1 MRDISHVRGEPQTV
15 ITEYAKAIG
24 FSFPETNKQSYL
36 STTKGIMNSFYDQHH
51 RDQKIILMNKRKE
64 KKMNNLTAKRVI
76 KRQYNT
82 IIDEEAK
89 IRRILSM
96 ETDDSLP
103 SQLSVGLLVRVE
115 QHLDIIIQAQN
126 RIVLLQQIVNPE

>member
-1 MRDISHVRGEPQTV
+1 
-15 ITEYAKAIG
+15 
-24 FSFPETNKQSYL
+24 
-36 STTKGIMNSFYDQHH
+36 
-51 RDQKIILMNKRKE
+51 
-64 KKMNNLTAKRVI
+64 MNNLTAKRVI

-89 IRRILSM
+89 IRRVLSI

-115 QHLDIIIQAQN
+115 QHLDVIIKAQN

>member
-1 MRDISHVRGEPQTV
+1 
-15 ITEYAKAIG
+15 
-24 FSFPETNKQSYL
+24 
-36 STTKGIMNSFYDQHH
+36 
-51 RDQKIILMNKRKE
+51 
-64 KKMNNLTAKRVI
+64 MNNLTVKRVI

-103 SQLSVGLLVRVE
+103 SELSVGLLVRVE
-115 QHLDIIIQAQN
+115 QHLDVIIQAQN

>member
-1 MRDISHVRGEPQTV
+1 
-15 ITEYAKAIG
+15 
-24 FSFPETNKQSYL
+24 
-36 STTKGIMNSFYDQHH
+36 
-51 RDQKIILMNKRKE
+51 
-64 KKMNNLTAKRVI
+64 MNNLTVKRVI

-82 IIDEEAK
+82 IVDEEEK
-89 IRRILSM
+89 IRRVISM

-115 QHLDIIIQAQN
+115 QHLDVIINAQN

>member
-1 MRDISHVRGEPQTV
+1 
-15 ITEYAKAIG
+15 
-24 FSFPETNKQSYL
+24 
-36 STTKGIMNSFYDQHH
+36 
-51 RDQKIILMNKRKE
+51 
-64 KKMNNLTAKRVI
+64 MNNLTAKRVI

-82 IIDEEAK
+82 IIDEEEK
-89 IRRILSM
+89 IRRVLAM

-115 QHLDIIIQAQN
+115 QHLDVILQAQN

>member
-1 MRDISHVRGEPQTV
+1 
-15 ITEYAKAIG
+15 
-24 FSFPETNKQSYL
+24 
-36 STTKGIMNSFYDQHH
+36 
-51 RDQKIILMNKRKE
+51 
-64 KKMNNLTAKRVI
+64 MNNLTAKRVI

-89 IRRILSM
+89 IKRILSM

>member
-1 MRDISHVRGEPQTV
+1 
-15 ITEYAKAIG
+15 
-24 FSFPETNKQSYL
+24 
-36 STTKGIMNSFYDQHH
+36 
-51 RDQKIILMNKRKE
+51 
-64 KKMNNLTAKRVI
+64 MNNLTAKRVI

-82 IIDEEAK
+82 IVDEEAK

-103 SQLSVGLLVRVE
+103 SELSVGLLVRVE

>member
-1 MRDISHVRGEPQTV
+1 
-15 ITEYAKAIG
+15 
-24 FSFPETNKQSYL
+24 
-36 STTKGIMNSFYDQHH
+36 
-51 RDQKIILMNKRKE
+51 
-64 KKMNNLTAKRVI
+64 MNNLTVKRVI

-103 SQLSVGLLVRVE
+103 SELSVGLLVRVE
-115 QHLDIIIQAQN
+115 QHLDVIIQAQN
-126 RIVLLQQIVNPE
+126 RIVLLQE

>member
-1 MRDISHVRGEPQTV
+1 
-15 ITEYAKAIG
+15 
-24 FSFPETNKQSYL
+24 
-36 STTKGIMNSFYDQHH
+36 
-51 RDQKIILMNKRKE
+51 
-64 KKMNNLTAKRVI
+64 MNNLTAKRVI

-82 IIDEEAK
+82 IVDEEEK
-89 IRRILSM
+89 IGRCLEM

-115 QHLDIIIQAQN
+115 QHLDVIIQAQN

>member
-1 MRDISHVRGEPQTV
+1 
-15 ITEYAKAIG
+15 
-24 FSFPETNKQSYL
+24 
-36 STTKGIMNSFYDQHH
+36 
-51 RDQKIILMNKRKE
+51 
-64 KKMNNLTAKRVI
+64 MNNLTAKRVI

-89 IRRILSM
+89 IRRVLAM

-115 QHLDIIIQAQN
+115 QHLDVIIKAQN

>member
-1 MRDISHVRGEPQTV
+1 
-15 ITEYAKAIG
+15 
-24 FSFPETNKQSYL
+24 
-36 STTKGIMNSFYDQHH
+36 
-51 RDQKIILMNKRKE
+51 
-64 KKMNNLTAKRVI
+64 MNNLTVKRVI

-89 IRRILSM
+89 IRRVLSI

-115 QHLDIIIQAQN
+115 QHLDVIIKAQN

>member
-1 MRDISHVRGEPQTV
+1 
-15 ITEYAKAIG
+15 
-24 FSFPETNKQSYL
+24 
-36 STTKGIMNSFYDQHH
+36 
-51 RDQKIILMNKRKE
+51 
-64 KKMNNLTAKRVI
+64 MNNLTVKRVI

-89 IRRILSM
+89 IRRVLAM

-115 QHLDIIIQAQN
+115 QHLDVITQAQN

>member
-1 MRDISHVRGEPQTV
+1 
-15 ITEYAKAIG
+15 
-24 FSFPETNKQSYL
+24 
-36 STTKGIMNSFYDQHH
+36 
-51 RDQKIILMNKRKE
+51 
-64 KKMNNLTAKRVI
+64 MNNLTAKRVI

-103 SQLSVGLLVRVE
+103 SELSVGLLVRVE
-115 QHLDIIIQAQN
+115 QHLDVIIQAQN

>member
-1 MRDISHVRGEPQTV
+1 
-15 ITEYAKAIG
+15 
-24 FSFPETNKQSYL
+24 
-36 STTKGIMNSFYDQHH
+36 
-51 RDQKIILMNKRKE
+51 MNKRKE

-89 IRRILSM
+89 IRRVLAM
-96 ETDDSLP
+96 ETNDSLP

-115 QHLDIIIQAQN
+115 QHLDVIINAQN

>member
-1 MRDISHVRGEPQTV
+1 
-15 ITEYAKAIG
+15 
-24 FSFPETNKQSYL
+24 
-36 STTKGIMNSFYDQHH
+36 
-51 RDQKIILMNKRKE
+51 
-64 KKMNNLTAKRVI
+64 MNNLTAKRVI
-76 KRQYNT
+76 RRQYNT

-89 IRRILSM
+89 IRRVLAM

-115 QHLDIIIQAQN
+115 QHLDVIINAQN

>member
-1 MRDISHVRGEPQTV
+1 
-15 ITEYAKAIG
+15 
-24 FSFPETNKQSYL
+24 
-36 STTKGIMNSFYDQHH
+36 
-51 RDQKIILMNKRKE
+51 
-64 KKMNNLTAKRVI
+64 MNNLTAKRVI

-89 IRRILSM
+89 IRRVLAM
-96 ETDDSLP
+96 ETDNSLP

-115 QHLDIIIQAQN
+115 QHLDVIIQAQN

>member
-1 MRDISHVRGEPQTV
+1 
-15 ITEYAKAIG
+15 
-24 FSFPETNKQSYL
+24 
-36 STTKGIMNSFYDQHH
+36 
-51 RDQKIILMNKRKE
+51 
-64 KKMNNLTAKRVI
+64 MNNLTAKRVI

-82 IIDEEAK
+82 IVDEEAK
-89 IRRILSM
+89 IRRVLAM

-115 QHLDIIIQAQN
+115 QHLDVITQAQN

>member
-1 MRDISHVRGEPQTV
+1 
-15 ITEYAKAIG
+15 
-24 FSFPETNKQSYL
+24 
-36 STTKGIMNSFYDQHH
+36 
-51 RDQKIILMNKRKE
+51 
-64 KKMNNLTAKRVI
+64 MNNLTAKRVI

-96 ETDDSLP
+96 ETDNSLP
-103 SQLSVGLLVRVE
+103 SELSVGLLVRVE

>member
-1 MRDISHVRGEPQTV
+1 
-15 ITEYAKAIG
+15 
-24 FSFPETNKQSYL
+24 
-36 STTKGIMNSFYDQHH
+36 
-51 RDQKIILMNKRKE
+51 
-64 KKMNNLTAKRVI
+64 MNNLTVKRVI

-89 IRRILSM
+89 IRRVLSI

-103 SQLSVGLLVRVE
+103 SQLSVGLLVRIE
-115 QHLDIIIQAQN
+115 QHLDVIIQAQN

>member
-1 MRDISHVRGEPQTV
+1 
-15 ITEYAKAIG
+15 
-24 FSFPETNKQSYL
+24 
-36 STTKGIMNSFYDQHH
+36 
-51 RDQKIILMNKRKE
+51 
-64 KKMNNLTAKRVI
+64 MNNLTAKRVI

-89 IRRILSM
+89 IRRVLSI

-115 QHLDIIIQAQN
+115 QHLDVILQAQN